1 MADASTLAAAAR
13 TPHRGRLRLGI
24 MVAIRWV
31 ALSGKTTTR
40 AVVYCGLG
48 YAIPFVP
55 AMAVIAA
62 SGALNVVISIARPTA
77 IWISDREALWNL
89 CFDLVLLAALLC
101 LTGGLQ
107 NPFSILILAPV
118 VISGW
123 ALSRR
128 STLILST
135 LAVALVSFLAVWYLP
150 LPWPQSGFLLS
161 PIYIAGVWAALVIAG
176 VFIAS

>member
-1 MADASTLAAAAR
+1 MADASTLAPAPAP
-13 TPHRGRLRLGI
+13 PHNGRLRLRTL
-24 MVAIRWV
+24 VLIRWV
-31 ALSGKTTTR
+31 ALIGQSTTL
-40 AVVYCGLG
+40 AVVYFGLG

-62 SGALNVVISIARPTA
+62 SGALNVVISIARLTA

-135 LAVALVSFLAVWYLP
+135 LAVARVSFLAFWYLDRRSTR
-150 LPWPQSGFLLS
+150 LNS
-161 PIYIAGVWAALVIAG
+161 VH
-176 VFIAS
+176 